1 MGRIK
6 DFLTT
11 KKPISH
17 HIEEWNIFRIL
28 MDTKSDKG
36 HEDKRHKGKKPIPH
50 HLDEG
55 DIFDKLLHQ

>member
-6 DFLTT
+6 EFITS

-28 MDTKSDKG
+28 MDTKSEKSRDEK
-36 HEDKRHKGKKPIPH
+36 KHKGKKNIPH

-55 DIFDKLLHQ
+55 DIFDKLLHK